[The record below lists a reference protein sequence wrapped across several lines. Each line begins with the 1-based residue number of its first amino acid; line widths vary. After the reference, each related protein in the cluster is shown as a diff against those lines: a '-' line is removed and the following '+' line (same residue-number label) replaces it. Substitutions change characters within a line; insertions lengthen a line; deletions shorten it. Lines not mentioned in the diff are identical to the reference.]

1 MPVGTQ
7 GSVKAATAQSLEA
20 LGAAIV
26 LGNTYHLFL
35 RPGTAIVEKAG
46 GLHRFMGWDGALL
59 TDSGGYQVF
68 SLAELRGVREE
79 GVTFTSHIDGSRHLF
94 TPDRVVDIQRSLGS
108 DIMMV
113 LDECAPWP
121 CDEKEAERAFRLTER
136 WAERCRAR
144 AAATEPLYGYGQALF
159 GIVQGSVYPHLR
171 EASARTLV
179 SMGFDGY
186 AVGGLS
192 VGEPAELMYRMTE
205 ICTAVLPR
213 DRPRYLMGVGTPENI
228 LESIERGIDM
238 FDCVLPTRNGRNALL
253 FSRRGKLNLRNAR
266 FAADLRPVDEQCGC
280 STCRTVSRAYLR
292 HLFKAGELLA
302 YQLATIHNLYF
313 YLRLCAG
320 ARSAILE
327 DRFSSWKAATLRELD
342 AGTLDPSD

>member
-1 MPVGTQ
+1 
-7 GSVKAATAQSLEA
+7 
-20 LGAAIV
+20 
-26 LGNTYHLFL
+26 
-35 RPGTAIVEKAG
+35 
-46 GLHRFMGWDGALL
+46 
-59 TDSGGYQVF
+59 
-68 SLAELRGVREE
+68 
-79 GVTFTSHIDGSRHLF
+79 
-94 TPDRVVDIQRSLGS
+94 
-108 DIMMV
+108 
-113 LDECAPWP
+113 
-121 CDEKEAERAFRLTER
+121 
-136 WAERCRAR
+136 
-144 AAATEPLYGYGQALF
+144 
-159 GIVQGSVYPHLR
+159 
-171 EASARTLV
+171 
-179 SMGFDGY
+179 
-186 AVGGLS
+186 
-192 VGEPAELMYRMTE
+192 MYRMTE